1 MINGKCIV
9 CQGKCDWFHRH
20 NNPFYFKVRT
30 VTEVTTLRNL
40 KEKYYKAVQEKSQQE
55 TMMVTLESE
64 LAKVK
69 SQVRNMVISLRTS
82 INRLDQIALR
92 RNPLTEIDHLNLLI
106 ESEKQQKNPGFEGRI
121 KFYEDEKKG
130 AEIFNKI
137 KAEQN
142 LLPGI

>member
-82 INRLDQIALR
+82 INRTFRPDCSQAKSVS
-92 RNPLTEIDHLNLLI
+92 RNRSFKLNL
-106 ESEKQQKNPGFEGRI
+106 KNSRKTQGLKVG
-121 KFYEDEKKG
+121 
-130 AEIFNKI
+130 
-137 KAEQN
+137 
-142 LLPGI
+142 